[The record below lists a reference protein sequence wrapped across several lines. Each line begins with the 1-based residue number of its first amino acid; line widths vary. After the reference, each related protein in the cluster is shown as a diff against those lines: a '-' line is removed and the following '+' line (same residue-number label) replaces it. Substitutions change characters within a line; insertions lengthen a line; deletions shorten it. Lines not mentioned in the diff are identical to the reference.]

1 MTYRATLS
9 CDQPDCT
16 TSLSASTDQI
26 DFTLRLGTWKV
37 EDTEQGTFYTCPHH
51 KPDTVPIALRMLA
64 TAGRQLLVELR
75 DLDEQGYYVA
85 GFPNDGGGAA
95 LHVLPFEE
103 FTDEGTP
110 FVSIVQS
117 GRSFHARLVTGDG
130 ATVVFDED
138 AGVWD

>member
-26 DFTLRLGTWKV
+26 DFTLRLGQWKV
-37 EDTEQGTFYTCPHH
+37 EKTEQGTFYTCPHH

-75 DLDEQGYYVA
+75 DLDDQGYYVV
-85 GFPNDGGGAA
+85 GFPNNGEGTA
-95 LHVLPFEE
+95 LHVLPLDEE
-103 FTDEGTP
+103 SDGSP
-110 FVSIVQS
+110 FVSITQY
-117 GRSFHARLVTGDG
+117 GRSFRARLLAGEG
-130 ATVVFDED
+130 AAVVFDED
-138 AGVWD
+138 NEVWD